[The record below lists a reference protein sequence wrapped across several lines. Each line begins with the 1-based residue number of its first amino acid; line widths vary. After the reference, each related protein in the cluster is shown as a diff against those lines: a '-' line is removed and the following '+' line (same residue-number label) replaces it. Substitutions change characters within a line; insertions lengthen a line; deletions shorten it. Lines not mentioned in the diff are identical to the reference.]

1 MRHFEESILANGTN
15 GKVTE
20 LVQFRGGKIPTEGVQ
35 MHPPSLFLKALSRAA
50 SEEYS
55 LNIGRGARGA
65 SLIEY
70 RGCIVI
76 LYHFDW

>member
-1 MRHFEESILANGTN
+1 MLSDSE
-15 GKVTE
+15 
-20 LVQFRGGKIPTEGVQ
+20 GGKIPTEGGQ

-50 SEEYS
+50 SEVNL
-55 LNIGRGARGA
+55 LNDRQGVQGGS